1 MTDYEETLE
10 KLEDEVNEA
19 EEEFSRIAD
28 EGEMGP
34 KEEKAVD
41 LIGEIHEQIDF
52 LEDQLERI
60 NETD

>member
-10 KLEDEVNEA
+10 KLEDEVSEA

-34 KEEKAVD
+34 KEEKAVG

-60 NETD
+60 NESD